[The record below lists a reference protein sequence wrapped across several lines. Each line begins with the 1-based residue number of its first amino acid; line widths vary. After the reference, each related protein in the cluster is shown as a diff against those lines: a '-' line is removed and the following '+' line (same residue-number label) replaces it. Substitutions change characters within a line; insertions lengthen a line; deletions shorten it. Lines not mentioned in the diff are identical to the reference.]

1 MGNVISEKGGIRA
14 VTSNDLTV
22 RQLGITSE
30 SGEVLLVLDGA
41 LSLMSAN
48 AYLNYVEDF
57 ANSRGKSTACV
68 GKSETQA
75 PSGERFIPLCREKP

>member
-1 MGNVISEKGGIRA
+1 VGNVISEKGGIRA

-22 RQLGITSE
+22 RQLDITSE
-30 SGEVLLVLDGA
+30 SGEVLLVPDGA

>member
-1 MGNVISEKGGIRA
+1 MGNVISAKGGIRA

-22 RQLGITSE
+22 RQLDITSE
-30 SGEVLLVLDGA
+30 SGEVLLVPDGT

-75 PSGERFIPLCREKP
+75 PSGERFIPLCREKL

>member
-22 RQLGITSE
+22 RQLDITSE
-30 SGEVLLVLDGA
+30 SGEVLLVPDGD
-41 LSLMSAN
+41 LYLLSAN
-48 AYLNYVEDF
+48 AYVNYVEDY
-57 ANSRGKSTACV
+57 AHSRGKSTACV

>member
-1 MGNVISEKGGIRA
+1 MGNVISAKGGIRA

-22 RQLGITSE
+22 RQLDITSE
-30 SGEVLLVLDGA
+30 SGEVSLVPDGA

-48 AYLNYVEDF
+48 AYLNYVENF

-75 PSGERFIPLCREKP
+75 PSGERSIPLCREKL

>member
-1 MGNVISEKGGIRA
+1 MGNVISAKGGIRA

-22 RQLGITSE
+22 RQLDITSE
-30 SGEVLLVLDGA
+30 SREVFLVPDGA

-57 ANSRGKSTACV
+57 ANSSGNSTDCV

-75 PSGERFIPLCREKP
+75 PSGERFIPLCREKL

>member
-1 MGNVISEKGGIRA
+1 MGNVISAKGGIRA

-57 ANSRGKSTACV
+57 PNSRGKSTACV

>member
-22 RQLGITSE
+22 RQLDITSE
-30 SGEVLLVLDGA
+30 SGEVLLLPGGA